1 MKITLIKPNVGRL
14 DKAIF
19 IDTTPIEPL
28 GLGVLA
34 GLTPPDVDVRFIDDR
49 FEPIPYDEPTDLVA
63 LTVQTFT
70 ARQAYEI
77 SGEFRKRG
85 VPVVMGGFHP
95 TLLPEEAGLHADS
108 VVTGDAESIW
118 GELIDD
124 ARHHALKPRYDAIGH
139 GTPQAGCLPR
149 RDIFKGKP
157 YLPITPVQFG
167 RGCKFACTYCA
178 VSVFFDRTHCTR
190 PVAEVVNEIKAQD
203 RKTILFV
210 DDNIV
215 ANKEASKELFRALIP
230 LKIRWVSQAS
240 LTMVKDP
247 ELMELM
253 VKSGCQG
260 NLIGFES
267 ITPATLK
274 EMKKTVNLKEFDCY
288 QKEIQVL
295 RDYGLQ
301 TFAFFMLGYDGDT
314 PDSLYRTAD
323 FAIRSKFT
331 FAGFNVPTP
340 YARTPLYEQLQREDR
355 LLYNGKWWL
364 DADYRLGK
372 AAYIPAQMSPGD
384 LTRIAFEVR
393 AKFNS
398 FKSIVSRFLDPKTN
412 MRNIYNAALYW
423 KYNPIYRRELY
434 KRQGL
439 HLGGADSG
447 SIDTPA

>member
-34 GLTPPDVDVRFIDDR
+34 GLTPPDIEIPFIDDR
-49 FEPIPYDEPTDLVA
+49 FEAIPYDEPTDMVA

-77 SGEFRKRG
+77 SDEYRKRG

-95 TLLPEEAGLHADS
+95 TLLPEEAALHADA
-108 VVTGDAESIW
+108 VVTGDAETVW
-118 GELIDD
+118 GELLDD
-124 ARHHALKPRYDAIGH
+124 ARHHALKPRYDAQGH

-157 YLPITPVQFG
+157 YLPVTPVQFG

-178 VSVFFDRTHCTR
+178 VSVFFDRTHCVR
-190 PVAEVVNEIKAQD
+190 PVAEVIREIKAQD

-274 EMKKTVNLKEFDCY
+274 EMNKAVNLKEFDLY

-340 YARTPLYEQLQREDR
+340 YARTPLYDQLQREDR

-364 DADYRLGK
+364 DADYRMYN
-372 AAYIPAQMSPGD
+372 AAYVPAQMSPED

-398 FKSIVSRFLDPKTN
+398 FRSIITRFLDPKTN
-412 MRNIYNAALYW
+412 MRNIYNAAIYW
-423 KYNPIYRRELY
+423 KYNPVYRRELY
-434 KRQGL
+434 KRQGM
-439 HLGGADSG
+439 HLGKA
-447 SIDTPA
+447 